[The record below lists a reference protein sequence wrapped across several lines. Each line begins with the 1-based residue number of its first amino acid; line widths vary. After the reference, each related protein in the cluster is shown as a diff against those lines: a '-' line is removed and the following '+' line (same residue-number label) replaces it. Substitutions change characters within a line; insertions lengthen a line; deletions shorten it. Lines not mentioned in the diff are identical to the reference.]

1 MQQNPEVMRQ
11 MLNSPFMRDA
21 MDQMAQNP
29 DMLRTMLQSDP
40 RMREVL
46 ERNPELN
53 HALNDPEMLRRTFDA
68 ARNPE
73 LMREQMR
80 LADRAFANVEAHP
93 GGFNALSRMHQ
104 DVHEPMM
111 NALSGG
117 GESGRGGG
125 GGGAAA
131 TADNPFAQMFAQ
143 NPPAGG
149 AATNAPSTNT
159 PSTNTPS
166 SAPTAAPWAP
176 SAGSNPFASMFGGAD
191 ASAAPGAGGFGSA
204 ESQDAMLSQF
214 EQMLS
219 NPAMQQMMT
228 SMMSDPRMME
238 QMLGSDPR
246 ARAALD
252 ANPEL
257 RSRLTDP
264 EFLRRMS
271 DPANI
276 RAMVQMQ
283 RAMAQLQSSGLGGG
297 MGMGMGSGP
306 GPGMDPFAAMMGGG
320 FGGGMGPGPGPAAS
334 TEPPETLYASQLA
347 QLKDMGFF
355 DEAQN
360 IRALQAT
367 MGNVSA
373 AIERLLSGP

>member
-1 MQQNPEVMRQ
+1 MASARVRSAASAACLWTPCSASCSKCPTWTPCSASCSRSRSHAPDAQ
-11 MLNSPFMRDA
+11 LPFMRDA

-166 SAPTAAPWAP
+166 SAPTAAPRAP
-176 SAGSNPFASMFGGAD
+176 SAGPAATRVRILSRRC
-191 ASAAPGAGGFGSA
+191 SAARVFGT
-204 ESQDAMLSQF
+204 
-214 EQMLS
+214 
-219 NPAMQQMMT
+219 PA
-228 SMMSDPRMME
+228 RA
-238 QMLGSDPR
+238 GSDPPSR
-246 ARAALD
+246 RTRCS
-252 ANPEL
+252 
-257 RSRLTDP
+257 RS
-264 EFLRRMS
+264 
-271 DPANI
+271 
-276 RAMVQMQ
+276 
-283 RAMAQLQSSGLGGG
+283 SSRC
-297 MGMGMGSGP
+297 SP
-306 GPGMDPFAAMMGGG
+306 TPRC
-320 FGGGMGPGPGPAAS
+320 S
-334 TEPPETLYASQLA
+334 
-347 QLKDMGFF
+347 
-355 DEAQN
+355 
-360 IRALQAT
+360 R
-367 MGNVSA
+367 
-373 AIERLLSGP
+373 